1 MATVHPR
8 EETVEEFSEPE
19 DMMEGIRLRV
29 DSEDDESE
37 LKEGGHGKPWSQ
49 GGIYSSHVAMTE
61 EQMKED
67 KEFQEEVK
75 HTEAVLGTLEVN
87 IKDMRSLCKQEEQ
100 QFSVR
105 EL

>member
-1 MATVHPR
+1 MLEAHIATAHPR

-29 DSEDDESE
+29 ESEDDESE
-37 LKEGGHGKPWSQ
+37 LKDGKPWQ
-49 GGIYSSHVAMTE
+49 GGIYSSHVSMTA
-61 EQMKED
+61 EQLKED

-87 IKDMRSLCKQEEQ
+87 IKDIGNLCKQDEE
-100 QFSVR
+100 FSVS
-105 EL
+105 L